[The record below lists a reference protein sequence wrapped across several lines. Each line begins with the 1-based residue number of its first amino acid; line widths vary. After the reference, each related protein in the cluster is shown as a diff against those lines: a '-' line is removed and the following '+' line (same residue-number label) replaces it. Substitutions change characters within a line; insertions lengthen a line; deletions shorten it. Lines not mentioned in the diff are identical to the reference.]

1 MRSRAVRLTLVLL
14 AVAAIG
20 SAGYFSWTTRTSLR
34 AAADG
39 TAAFEAARL
48 SAVRETFELR
58 SAQQAYVAAGQSE
71 AFWFEKVATLTDSLK
86 TRLST
91 LSSPTSAPGIRSDL
105 DEAVAA
111 LEDLEQGDRR
121 IRRYAAAGQKLL
133 ASDIIFSDGLEATA
147 RIISALDRAGAAAA
161 EAIPRASADGV
172 RKQWIAAGAAAL
184 VAIVVMLMLA
194 PVQREA
200 GAPADP
206 AHNRLDDGLGLSL
219 RAPAAEKTAAAP
231 VVPEAPAPTLTSPR
245 PTVHIE
251 TLAAVCADLARLSDT
266 AGLPAVLAR
275 TAAALEASGLV
286 LWIVDPDGKEL
297 VPIAAHGYPAS
308 VLARLGTIRA
318 DAENATAAAF
328 RTGLIQTVGAAGN
341 SPGAIAA
348 PLVAPSGPR
357 GVMAAEVRNAG
368 EKQSGRLAA
377 ASIVAAQLA
386 TLIGPA
392 AAPAEDRG
400 TAAV

>member
-1 MRSRAVRLTLVLL
+1 
-14 AVAAIG
+14 
-20 SAGYFSWTTRTSLR
+20 
-34 AAADG
+34 
-39 TAAFEAARL
+39 
-48 SAVRETFELR
+48 VRETFELR

-91 LSSPTSAPGIRSDL
+91 LSSPTSAPDIRSDL

-121 IRRYAAAGQKLL
+121 IRRYAATGQKLL

-147 RIISALDRAGAAAA
+147 RIISALDRAGATAA

-172 RKQWIAAGAAAL
+172 LKQWIAAGAAAL

-200 GAPADP
+200 VAPADP

-219 RAPAAEKTAAAP
+219 RATPAAEKTAAAP